1 MVPALVVVGKVVTL
15 EEAKVEV
22 NVVLV
27 MVLRHVAREKEAE
40 RATLL
45 PNPGG
50 GGMVNDHS
58 IITPVDAEMAVV
70 MVAAATVPI
79 EGKGKAKVAKAA
91 KVVAATKK
99 KGALI
104 EKENTHSEIIFLSL
118 HSYYSLFF
126 LWQFLARL
134 LCGGPLGASP
144 PSTIGDLNTNGVPLP
159 PRHLVLRATLLFTDI
174 RVLYCPCC

>member
-1 MVPALVVVGKVVTL
+1 LVVVVKVVTL

-27 MVLRHVAREKEAE
+27 MVLRQVAREKEAE

-45 PNPGG
+45 PNPGR

-79 EGKGKAKVAKAA
+79 EGKAKGKAKVAKAA

-99 KGALI
+99 KVSGKTPLWRTLGGLSS
-104 EKENTHSEIIFLSL
+104 EHS
-118 HSYYSLFF
+118 
-126 LWQFLARL
+126 R
-134 LCGGPLGASP
+134 
-144 PSTIGDLNTNGVPLP
+144 
-159 PRHLVLRATLLFTDI
+159 
-174 RVLYCPCC
+174 